1 MHVHVTILTLP
12 SPLKQ
17 CTILLVRFYLSL
29 GKGLY
34 NCTNELGLLH
44 KAVTP
49 IHVKL
54 LFSMPVMIRL
64 NLIHVTQLLQRIPTQ
79 RARKLLQ
86 AHTTT

>member
-29 GKGLY
+29 GKCLY

-44 KAVTP
+44 KAVTVVT
-49 IHVKL
+49 VKL
-54 LFSMPVMIRL
+54 LSSMPVMIRL
-64 NLIHVTQLLQRIPTQ
+64 NQTRVTQLL
-79 RARKLLQ
+79 
-86 AHTTT
+86 